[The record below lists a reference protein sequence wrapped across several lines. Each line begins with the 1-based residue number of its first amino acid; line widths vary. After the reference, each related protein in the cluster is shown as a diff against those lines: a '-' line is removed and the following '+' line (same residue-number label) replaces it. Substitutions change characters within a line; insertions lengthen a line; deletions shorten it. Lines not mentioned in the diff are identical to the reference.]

1 MVNQDG
7 RDVPARQP
15 VAPRRIPVPTARAI
29 VDCAVYRDG
38 RRVPGRFS
46 HTEALKAVRGPE
58 GGFVWIGMHEPDERQ
73 LGDVAAEFGLH
84 PLAVE
89 DALVARQRPKL
100 DRYDDVMVVVLRTV
114 AYVEHDRSSVS
125 EIVKT
130 GEILVFVGPDF
141 VVAVRHG
148 SHSQL
153 KTVRANLEADPERLA
168 LGPGAVLHAIAD
180 HIVDTYLEV
189 TAAVEEDVDEME
201 EQVFTPRSRMNVELI
216 YQLKR
221 EIVELRR
228 AVLPLA
234 APLQALTRSESGL
247 PKEVRHYLRDVADHH
262 TIAAERISDIDD
274 ALSALVNASLT
285 KITVQQNTDMRKIS
299 ALVAIAAVPTMIAGV
314 YGMNFQHM
322 PELNQVWG
330 YPLVLLVMVAICAG
344 LFVAFRRNGWL

>member
-1 MVNQDG
+1 MTNQDG
-7 RDVPARQP
+7 REAGARQRAR
-15 VAPRRIPVPTARAI
+15 VNRIPVPTARAI
-29 VDCAVYRDG
+29 VDCAVYRHG
-38 RRVPGRFS
+38 RRVPGRFT
-46 HTEALKAVRGPE
+46 HAEALKAVRGPE

-73 LGDVAAEFGLH
+73 LGDVATEFGLH

-100 DRYDDVMVVVLRTV
+100 DRYDEVMVVVLRTV
-114 AYVEHDRSSVS
+114 AYVEHDKSSVS

-153 KTVRANLEADPERLA
+153 KTVRANLEADPERLS

-189 TAAVEEDVDEME
+189 TAAVEEDVEEME
-201 EQVFTPRSRMNVELI
+201 EEVFTPRSRMPVEPI

-234 APLQALTRSESGL
+234 APLQALAKADSGL
-247 PKEVRHYLRDVADHH
+247 PKEIRHYLRDVADHH
-262 TIAAERISDIDD
+262 TNAAERITDLDD
-274 ALSALVNASLT
+274 ALSSLVNASLT

-322 PELNQVWG
+322 PELTHVWG
-330 YPLVLLVMVAICAG
+330 YPAVLLAMVVICGG

>member
-1 MVNQDG
+1 MANQDG
-7 RDVPARQP
+7 RDAA
-15 VAPRRIPVPTARAI
+15 APQRGRPPRIPVPTARAI
-29 VDCAVYRDG
+29 VDCAVYRHG

-46 HTEALKAVRGPE
+46 HSEALTAVRGPE

-73 LGDVAAEFGLH
+73 LGEIAEEFGLH

-100 DRYDDVMVVVLRTV
+100 ERYDDVMVVVLRTV
-114 AYVEHDRSSVS
+114 AYVEHDMNSVS

-130 GEILVFVGPDF
+130 GEILTFVGPDF

-189 TAAVEEDVDEME
+189 TAAVEDDVEEME
-201 EQVFTPRSRMNVELI
+201 EEVFTPGARMHVEPI

-234 APLQALTRSESGL
+234 APLQALTRPDSGL
-247 PKEVRHYLRDVADHH
+247 PKEIRHYLRDVADHH
-262 TIAAERISDIDD
+262 TVAAEHITDVDD

-322 PELNQVWG
+322 PELTHEWG
-330 YPLVLLVMVAICAG
+330 YPMVLLAMLAICAS
-344 LFVAFRRNGWL
+344 LFAAFRRNGWL